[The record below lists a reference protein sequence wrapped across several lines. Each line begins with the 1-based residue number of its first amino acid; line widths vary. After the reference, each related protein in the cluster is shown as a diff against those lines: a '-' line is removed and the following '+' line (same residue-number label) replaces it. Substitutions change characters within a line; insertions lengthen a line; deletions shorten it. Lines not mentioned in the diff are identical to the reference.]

1 MRFKK
6 ALQGLVAALCVSA
19 GGPALAQAEWPS
31 RPITMVVPFPPGGV
45 TDKVARPVAEA
56 MQAYLK
62 QTVVVENRGGAGGG
76 LGMAHVAKSK
86 PDGYTILMAL
96 NSVSIIP
103 EADRI
108 MGRQP
113 LYQLSDLDGIAR
125 MTAETVVLA
134 VNAKSPWKTID
145 EFVAAGREREISFGS
160 SGTYGTL
167 QIFMEALK
175 NEAKMKML
183 HIPYTGAGPA
193 IIGLLGEQIESL
205 ATSPASVLEHVKAG
219 RLRVLAH
226 YGQGEM
232 DFLPGVPSLKQAG
245 YNVEFA
251 QWAGLFAPK
260 NVDPAIMEKLRAA
273 ARHAANDEKVK
284 RIVADAGVS
293 LDFLD
298 GDAFRNYWNTD
309 ADTLITAL
317 RQIGKMD

>member
-1 MRFKK
+1 MLFPKVVS
-6 ALQGLVAALCVSA
+6 GIAAMVCAVLCAPVH
-19 GGPALAQAEWPS
+19 AQNNWPS
-31 RPITMVVPFPPGGV
+31 KPITMVVPFPPGGV

-56 MQAYLK
+56 MQKHRK
-62 QTVVVENRGGAGGG
+62 QPVIVENRGGAGGG
-76 LGMAHVAKSK
+76 LGMAHVAKAK

-96 NSVSIIP
+96 SSVSIIP

-113 LYQLSDLDGIAR
+113 LYQLSELDPIAR

-175 NEAKMKML
+175 SEANMKML

-193 IIGLLGEQIESL
+193 IVGLLGEQIEAL

-219 RLRVLAH
+219 RLRILAH
-226 YGQGEM
+226 YGEGEL
-232 DFLPGVPSLKQAG
+232 DILPGVPSLKQAG
-245 YNVEFA
+245 YEVEFA

-260 NVDPAIMEKLRAA
+260 DADPEIMKKLRAA
-273 ARHAANDEKVK
+273 AQFAANDEKVK
-284 RIVADAGVS
+284 RIVADAGVG
-293 LDFLD
+293 LDYLD
-298 GDAFRNYWNTD
+298 GEAFSNYWKSD
-309 ADTLITAL
+309 AETLIAAL
-317 RQIGKMD
+317 RKIGKID